1 MRDKELQTYYE
12 NQWGLF
18 AQPGWKDLMEDLQK
32 LKDSVNNLSVVSDAH
47 DLYFRKGQIDI
58 LDLLLKRKEAC
69 EKVFEE
75 LSNDSSL

>member
-1 MRDKELQTYYE
+1 MRDKELQAYYE

-18 AQPGWKDLMEDLQK
+18 TQPGWKDLMEDLQK

-47 DLYFRKGQIDI
+47 DLFFRKGQIDI

-69 EKVFEE
+69 EKVYEE
-75 LSNDSSL
+75 LNNDSSL

>member
-12 NQWGLF
+12 NQWDLF
-18 AQPGWKDLMEDLQK
+18 SKPGWQDLMEDLQK